1 LKRDTENMREVYD
14 IEPLCAAILR
24 RAAKDYIISL
34 KRKDL
39 YAIASL
45 ERFFMSDWGQ
55 LMSRNQGQHII
66 NLCRELVRTKRGER
80 ECR

>member
-1 LKRDTENMREVYD
+1 MKRDTENMREVYD

-24 RAAKDYIISL
+24 RAAKDYIIAL

-45 ERFFMSDWGQ
+45 ERFFLSDWGQ

-66 NLCRELVRTKRGER
+66 DTCRELARAKRSKQ
-80 ECR
+80 